1 MYRWALVGDASLCL
15 ADVADVDSTV
25 ARSIRQLV
33 SVVEKRKRLEMRLD
47 GSELEA
53 SLESVTLDG
62 CRICDLGLDFTLP
75 GHPSIE
81 LRKGGKD
88 IPVTIHN
95 LEDYIKVRR
104 DMVWFD
110 QKTSVLSIIN
120 FVHVYRL
127 VLLCVHLLSFI
138 CGYNSIHLT

>member
-1 MYRWALVGDASLCL
+1 MYRWILVGDSSLCL

-33 SVVEKRKRLEMRLD
+33 SVVEQKKRLEARLE

-53 SLESVTLDG
+53 AMESVTLDG
-62 CRICDLGLDFTLP
+62 CRIDNLGLDFTLP

-95 LEDYIKVRR
+95 LEDYIKVKYILYPYYTKRITTTEKKR
-104 DMVWFD
+104 GKLMF
-110 QKTSVLSIIN
+110 L
-120 FVHVYRL
+120 
-127 VLLCVHLLSFI
+127 
-138 CGYNSIHLT
+138 

>member
-1 MYRWALVGDASLCL
+1 MYRWILLAGDSSLCL

-33 SVVEKRKRLEMRLD
+33 SVVEQKKRLETRLEA
-47 GSELEA
+47 SELEA
-53 SLESVTLDG
+53 ALESVTLDG
-62 CRICDLGLDFTLP
+62 CRIDNLGLDFTLP

-95 LEDYIKVRR
+95 LEDYIKVSSK
-104 DMVWFD
+104 
-110 QKTSVLSIIN
+110 QECN
-120 FVHVYRL
+120 FFNTYYVYL
-127 VLLCVHLLSFI
+127 
-138 CGYNSIHLT
+138 N

>member
-1 MYRWALVGDASLCL
+1 MYRWALVGESALCL

-33 SVVEKRKRLEMRLD
+33 SVVEKKKRLEMRLD
-47 GSELEA
+47 GGELETA
-53 SLESVTLDG
+53 LEAVTLDG
-62 CRICDLGLDFTLP
+62 CRIDNLGLDFTLP

-95 LEDYIKVRR
+95 LEDYIKVR
-104 DMVWFD
+104 
-110 QKTSVLSIIN
+110 TIIIILSP
-120 FVHVYRL
+120 L
-127 VLLCVHLLSFI
+127 P
-138 CGYNSIHLT
+138 